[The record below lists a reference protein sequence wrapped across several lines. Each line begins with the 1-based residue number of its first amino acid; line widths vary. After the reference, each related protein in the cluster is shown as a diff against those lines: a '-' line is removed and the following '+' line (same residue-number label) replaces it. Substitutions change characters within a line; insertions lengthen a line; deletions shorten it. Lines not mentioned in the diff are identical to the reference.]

1 MKRIK
6 GYNNM
11 PKERLLRV
19 LSESESAKSK
29 KNLDNAKIKK
39 IRKDFNKLRDSFL
52 KPKIKE
58 IRKSLYEMENKKS
71 LSESKI
77 KVIEK
82 NLLELEESL
91 FKLKKYY
98 DYDDAEYKGIR
109 DTENLFNQS
118 IDEDYYKPIKA
129 TNGFDNKNNHIEY
142 ESKGNKDKNLSR
154 KKYLNMIRPYLR
166 DIINDHKTQEVL
178 KVHSGNKVIYYET
191 TLGEW
196 KIQLKMSINFIS
208 SKDDSDEIRKLRTKS
223 HNVEIMMDSEIDEII
238 EELFESLLQNY
249 QKDLEESMKGS
260 DFIFDSVDLLYYH
273 LQKV

>member
-11 PKERLLRV
+11 PKERLLSV

-39 IRKDFNKLRDSFL
+39 IRKDFNELRDRFL

-58 IRKSLYEMENKKS
+58 IRKSLYEIEKKKN

-77 KVIEK
+77 KDIEK

-91 FKLKKYY
+91 SKLTKNY

-109 DTENLFNQS
+109 YIGNLFNQS
-118 IDEDYYKPIKA
+118 IDEDYYEPIKT
-129 TNGFDNKNNHIEY
+129 TNDFDNKSNYIEY
-142 ESKGNKDKNLSR
+142 ESRGDKDKNLSL
-154 KKYLNMIRPYLR
+154 KKYLDMIIPYLS
-166 DIINDHKTQEVL
+166 DTINDHKTQDVI
-178 KVHSGNKVIYYET
+178 KFHSGNKVMDYKT
-191 TLGEW
+191 TLGQW

-208 SKDDSDEIRKLRTKS
+208 FKDDSDEIRKIRTKS
-223 HNVEIMMDSEIDEII
+223 DNVEIIMGSEIDEII
-238 EELFESLLQNY
+238 EELFESLFC
-249 QKDLEESMKGS
+249 KTIKR
-260 DFIFDSVDLLYYH
+260 I
-273 LQKV
+273 